1 MAAMDVFE
9 EEPMRDAA
17 HPLLNLPNVVATPH
31 LGYVTHEEYE
41 TQFGEIF
48 DQILAYA
55 AGKPINVINPEVL
68 GARG

>member
-1 MAAMDVFE
+1 MAAVDVYE
-9 EEPMRDAA
+9 EEPMRDIA
-17 HPLLNLPNVVATPH
+17 HPLLQLSNVVATPH

-55 AGKPINVINPEVL
+55 DGAPINVINPEVL
-68 GARG
+68 GAPS